1 MLLAGHEKQNK
12 LDQSLSAVGSDRA
25 GLDSTQIT

>member
-12 LDQSLSAVGSDRA
+12 LDQSPSAVGSDKA
-25 GLDSTQIT
+25 GLNSTLIT